1 MKIEINNAHIVDPAN
16 AINKVANLYIHNKTI
31 AAIGDKPKDWQA
43 DEIIDAKD
51 RYLFPGLIDIATR
64 LREPGQEHKATIA
77 SETYAAVSGGITSV
91 VCLPDTEPAI
101 NSPAEVELI
110 QQRTN
115 ATGHCHVYVIGALTS
130 QLKGSMLSEM
140 AALKEAGVVGVSN
153 VLHPMAN
160 NLVLRRAMEYASSQ
174 DLTLFYHPMD
184 HDLATNGCI
193 HEGMSATRMGLTGI
207 PTAAETAA
215 VGSCLAL
222 IEQTGVRVHFC
233 RLSTQR
239 SLQMLERAKFDGA
252 PISADISA
260 HQLFLSDMDI
270 VDFDGNYH
278 MLPPLR
284 GKTDVAGL
292 RRKLHSEILVGLCSD
307 HQPHEH
313 DAKLAP
319 FASTEPGISALE
331 TLLPLTLQLVK
342 DEVASL
348 VDVISLLTNKPAKLL
363 NINAGSLTPGH
374 KADLCICDPAIEWKL
389 NPQTMHSQGKN
400 TPFLNKT
407 FKGKVTHTFVDGK
420 LVFKTQS

>member
-16 AINKVANLYIHNKTI
+16 DVNKIANLYIHNKSI
-31 AAIGDKPKDWQA
+31 AAVGDKPTDWQA
-43 DEIIDAKD
+43 DTVIDAKGS
-51 RYLFPGLIDIATR
+51 YVFPGLVDIATR
-64 LREPGQEHKATIA
+64 LREPGQKHKATIA

-184 HDLATNGCI
+184 HHLAANGCI
-193 HEGMSATRMGLTGI
+193 HEGLSATRMGLAGI

-239 SLQMLERAKFDGA
+239 ALQMLERAKFDGA

-270 VDFDGNYH
+270 VDFDSNYH
-278 MLPPLR
+278 LLPPLR
-284 GKTDVAGL
+284 SRSDVAGL
-292 RRKLHSEILVGLCSD
+292 RLKLGSEIIVSLCSD
-307 HQPHEH
+307 HQPHER

-331 TLLPLTLQLVK
+331 TLLPLALRLVK

-348 VDVISLLTNKPAKLL
+348 ANIISLLTCKPAQLL
-363 NINAGSLTPGH
+363 NINAGSLAPGQA
-374 KADLCICDPAIEWKL
+374 ADICICDPAIEWQL
-389 NPQTMHSQGKN
+389 TAESMHSSGKN

-407 FKGKVTHTFVDGK
+407 LKGKVTHTFVDGK
-420 LVFKTQS
+420 LVFQNNS

>member
-1 MKIEINNAHIVDPAN
+1 MKIEINNAHIVDPEN
-16 AINKVANLYIHNKTI
+16 DVNKVTSLYIHNKTI
-31 AAIGDKPKDWQA
+31 AALGERPADWKA
-43 DEIIDAKD
+43 DTSIDAKGC
-51 RYLFPGLIDIATR
+51 YLFPGLVDIATR

-91 VCLPDTEPAI
+91 ACLPDTEPAI

-153 VLHPMAN
+153 VLHPVAN

-174 DLTLFYHPMD
+174 GLTLFYHPMD
-184 HDLATNGCI
+184 HHLAANGCI
-193 HEGMSATRMGLTGI
+193 HEGISATRMGLAGI

-239 SLQMLERAKFDGA
+239 AMQMLERAKFDGA

-260 HQLFLSDMDI
+260 HQLFLSDVDI
-270 VDFDGNYH
+270 ADFDGNYH
-278 MLPPLR
+278 LLPPLR
-284 GKTDVAGL
+284 SRTDVAGL
-292 RRKLHSEILVGLCSD
+292 RHKLNSEIIVSLCSD
-307 HQPHEH
+307 HQPHER

-331 TLLPLTLQLVK
+331 TLLPLALQLVK
-342 DEVASL
+342 DEVADL
-348 VDVISLLTNKPAKLL
+348 ADIISLLTYKPAQLL
-363 NINAGSLTPGH
+363 NIKAGNLSPGRA
-374 KADLCICDPAIEWKL
+374 ADLCICDPTIEWQL
-389 NPQTMHSQGKN
+389 TAESMHSSGKN
-400 TPFLNKT
+400 TPFLNRT
-407 FKGKVTHTFVDGK
+407 FKGKVTHTFVDGN
-420 LVFKTQS
+420 LVFETNS

>member
-1 MKIEINNAHIVDPAN
+1 MKIEINNAHIVDPEN
-16 AINKVANLYIHNKTI
+16 NVNKVANLYIHNKTI
-31 AAIGDKPKDWQA
+31 AAVDKKPTDWTA
-43 DEIIDAKD
+43 DTSIDAKGS
-51 RYLFPGLIDIATR
+51 YVFPGLIDIATR

-115 ATGHCHVYVIGALTS
+115 AAGHCHVYVIGALTAN
-130 QLKGSMLSEM
+130 LEGAMLSEM

-174 DLTLFYHPMD
+174 DLTLFYYPMD
-184 HDLATNGCI
+184 HHLAASGCV
-193 HEGMSATRMGLTGI
+193 HEGMSATRMGLKGI

-222 IEQTGVRVHFC
+222 IEQTGVRIHFC

-239 SLQMLERAKFDGA
+239 ALQMLERAKFDGA
-252 PISADISA
+252 PVSADISA
-260 HQLFLSDMDI
+260 HQLFLSDIDI
-270 VDFDGNYH
+270 TDFDGNYH
-278 MLPPLR
+278 VIPPLR
-284 GKTDVAGL
+284 GRTDVAGL
-292 RRKLHSEILVGLCSD
+292 RHKLNSEIIVSLCSD
-307 HQPHEH
+307 HQPHER

-331 TLLPLTLQLVK
+331 TLLPLALQLVK
-342 DEVASL
+342 DDVASL
-348 VDVISLLTNKPAKLL
+348 SDVISLLTCKPAKLL
-363 NINAGSLTPGH
+363 NIKAGNLSPGQA
-374 KADLCICDPAIEWKL
+374 ADLCICDPTLEWQL
-389 NPQTMHSQGKN
+389 SADTMHSRGKN
-400 TPFLNKT
+400 TPFLNRK
-407 FKGKVTHTFVDGK
+407 FKGKVTHTFVNGK
-420 LVFKTQS
+420 LVYETTS